1 MDTKNLIE
9 SFAEFAKQKNVDRP
23 TMIRILE
30 DVFRTMIRKKFVTD
44 DNFDIVI
51 NADKGDLEIWRFR
64 GIVDD
69 NSEDIW
75 EHDKISLSEAKKIE
89 PDFEVGEEVSEEIKL
104 EDFGRRAVMTA
115 RQTLMQ
121 RIKDLEKDLLFQK
134 YKELVG
140 ELIMG
145 EVYQVL
151 NREVLLIDAEGNE
164 LILPKTEQI
173 SKDKYRKGETVRAV
187 VQRVEMVN
195 GNPRIIL
202 SRTSPKFL
210 ERLFE
215 SEVPEVFDGL
225 ITIRNIVR
233 EPGERAKVAVES
245 YDDRIDPVGACVGM
259 KGSRIHSIVREL
271 QNENIDVISYTD
283 NLELFIQRALSP
295 AKISSIKID
304 KEGGRV
310 SVYMKPDQV
319 SLAIGKGGHNI
330 KLASK
335 LVGYEID
342 VFRDI
347 NDGEDEDVD
356 LDEFSDEI
364 ENWIIDELKRVGL
377 DTAKSV
383 LALSPRPR
391 QQARDLVENRRYWK
405 LSAGPGR
412 HQRRAGRAHGH
423 LRRMDPHTHRH
434 PPAVHRGAVA
444 NVERPRRRGEPR
456 GTFGGARVRRGDRSH
471 HRSHCDSRLHLSEHG
486 LHHAGKAR
494 GEGLRRVRHPGGLQ
508 RLRLRA
514 HDRRQ
519 TDPLGPVPLRP
530 DRRQRS
536 VLAHPRLER
545 PRHCRPVRRRRRRRG
560 PQGGYEARHL
570 GQRITRRRFPREHP
584 FGAGKRLRREDCGLP
599 FRADGRTSGIQVRR
613 ESSR

>member
-1 MDTKNLIE
+1 MITMDAKNLIE
-9 SFAEFAKQKNVDRP
+9 SFAEFARNKNVDRP

-30 DVFRTMIRKKFVTD
+30 DVFRTMIRKKFTED

-64 GIVDD
+64 EIVDD

-75 EHDKISLSEAKKIE
+75 DHDKISLSEAKKIE
-89 PDFEVGEEVSEEIKL
+89 PDFEIGEEVSEEIKL
-104 EDFGRRAVMTA
+104 EDFGRRAVMMA

-121 RIKDLEKDLLFQK
+121 KIKDLEKDILFQK
-134 YKELVG
+134 YKDLVG

-151 NREVLLIDAEGNE
+151 PREVLLIDAEGNE
-164 LILPKTEQI
+164 LILPKMEQI
-173 SKDKYRKGETVRAV
+173 SKDRYRKGESVRAV

-225 ITIRNIVR
+225 ITIKNVVR

-271 QNENIDVISYTD
+271 QNENIDVINCTD
-283 NLELFIQRALSP
+283 NLELYIQRALSP
-295 AKISSIKID
+295 AKITSIKI
-304 KEGGRV
+304 EENEGRV
-310 SVYMKPDQV
+310 SVFMKPDQV

-342 VFRDI
+342 VFRDL
-347 NDGEDEDVD
+347 DESEEEDVD
-356 LDEFSDEI
+356 LDEFVDEI
-364 ENWIIDELKRVGL
+364 DDWVIDELKRVGL

-383 LALSPRPR
+383 LSLPKE
-391 QQARDLVENRRYWK
+391 DL
-405 LSAGPGR
+405 
-412 HQRRAGRAHGH
+412 
-423 LRRMDPHTHRH
+423 LRR
-434 PPAVHRGAVA
+434 
-444 NVERPRRRGEPR
+444 
-456 GTFGGARVRRGDRSH
+456 
-471 HRSHCDSRLHLSEHG
+471 
-486 LHHAGKAR
+486 
-494 GEGLRRVRHPGGLQ
+494 
-508 RLRLRA
+508 
-514 HDRRQ
+514 
-519 TDPLGPVPLRP
+519 TDLEEETIEDILK
-530 DRRQRS
+530 
-536 VLAHPRLER
+536 VLKQEF
-545 PRHCRPVRRRRRRRG
+545 
-560 PQGGYEARHL
+560 E
-570 GQRITRRRFPREHP
+570 
-584 FGAGKRLRREDCGLP
+584 
-599 FRADGRTSGIQVRR
+599 
-613 ESSR
+613 